1 MNARAATFVVWGVW
15 LAMLVG
21 ATAFVALFGS
31 RVLFQDDLS
40 LVDVLA
46 LHPGDLLGY
55 AWLQHNEHR
64 IPLPRAI
71 QWAFYALTGD
81 VRSGCYVSIAL
92 LASSAAG
99 MIVAARRLR
108 GRTSLADVVFPLLF
122 LHTGNAENL
131 LMGFQIALML
141 PAALVCAIVAIGIV
155 RGSELSPRAALVC
168 AVALV
173 ALPLC
178 GGPGM
183 LQAPPLAGWLAVLA
197 WILLRRGDVRSRRA
211 GVVLAI
217 GVVVTALVGLAYV
230 VGLQVPASEAR
241 ERALLPIVD
250 LAARVL
256 ALALGP
262 AAENAWPWS
271 GVFVVAVAISAAVVA
286 IRAVIRDAEQRWRA
300 IAVLAALST
309 SAVLALG
316 IGFGRAGDG
325 PNGFANRYVGL
336 PTPLVCAS
344 FLAWIVFGPRAWRP
358 IVQGVLAIAMGVAVV
373 FVNVE
378 YGAAYGRQRRD
389 VTESIERDV
398 AAGTSIRTLALR
410 YANEMDPEVPRLTRM
425 LASMSTRRLP
435 PFELY
440 PDAARATAKWPM
452 FVAAPREFIGALE
465 PGRRNVDG
473 QPVVMVASGTRFVFD
488 VPEGARRLVARYG
501 ALEGAWRS
509 GNYALARLDVVA
521 IDARRDATTTLAA
534 RVLEPARDEAH
545 RGAQELSLALEA
557 PLPAR
562 ISIGVAAVDAND
574 ARIAWLWLRDV
585 AFE

>member
-1 MNARAATFVVWGVW
+1 MSARFTTCAVWAVW
-15 LAMLVG
+15 LAMLAG
-21 ATAFVALFGS
+21 AIAYVALFGS
-31 RVLFQDDLS
+31 RIPFQDDLS

-46 LHPGDLLGY
+46 LHPRDLLGY

-64 IPLPRAI
+64 IPLPRAL

-92 LASSAAG
+92 LASASAL
-99 MIVAARRLR
+99 MIAAARSLR

-141 PAALVCAIVAIGIV
+141 PTALVCAIAAIGIV
-155 RGSELSPRAALVC
+155 RGNELSPRAALAC
-168 AVALV
+168 AAALV

-183 LQAPPLAGWLAVLA
+183 LQAPPLACWLAVLA
-197 WILLRRGDVRSRRA
+197 WNLVRRGDARSRRA
-211 GVVLAI
+211 GAVLAI
-217 GVVVTALVGLAYV
+217 GVVATALVGLAYV
-230 VGLQVPASEAR
+230 VGLHVPASEAR
-241 ERALLPIVD
+241 ERAPLSMLD
-250 LAARVL
+250 LSLRVL

-271 GVFVVAVAISAAVVA
+271 GAFVVASAISAAVVA
-286 IRAVIRDAEQRWRA
+286 SHAAARNEEQRWRA
-300 IAVLAALST
+300 AAVLVTLAT

-336 PTPLVCAS
+336 PIPLVCAS
-344 FLAWIVFGPRAWRP
+344 FLAWISFGPRAVRP
-358 IVQGVLAIAMGVAVV
+358 LVQGVLAIAMSAAVV
-373 FVNVE
+373 LVNVE
-378 YGAAYGRQRRD
+378 SGAEYGRQRRD
-389 VTESIERDV
+389 VSARIERDV
-398 AAGTSIRTLALR
+398 AAGTSVRTLATR
-410 YANEMDPEVPRLTRM
+410 YAHDLDPEVPRLTRM
-425 LASMSTRRLP
+425 LASMSERRLP
-435 PFELY
+435 PFDLY

-452 FVAAPREFIGALE
+452 FVAAPREFVGALE
-465 PGRRNVDG
+465 PGRRNVEG
-473 QPVVMVASGTRFVFD
+473 QPVAMVPSGTRFVFD

-509 GNYALARLDVVA
+509 GNYALARLDVIAV
-521 IDARRDATTTLAA
+521 DARGQPSTLVA
-534 RVLEPARDEAH
+534 RVLEPASDEAD
-545 RGAQELSLALEA
+545 RGAQELSLALQQ
-557 PLPAR
+557 PLPSR
-562 ISIGVAAVDAND
+562 LSIGVSAGDAND